1 MNYYKNR
8 FILKRYDRIFVTS
21 KFLKK
26 RLDIYG
32 KYNHDIISFGINQ
45 YSNQKKINK
54 KNKIT
59 LGIVKRLEDVAGID
73 RFIKIVKVL
82 NDQNK
87 NINALIIGSGS
98 RMKDLKKLTKKLSLD
113 HIIKFKGQI
122 PEEDV
127 LDYYNKIDIAVFP
140 SRVESFGVSQLEA
153 MSMGVPVV
161 ASDVGGVN
169 ELIKNGYNGILIKK
183 FSIEEFTNQINK
195 LIRYPLN
202 SLKIANAAKE
212 FSRKNFRM
220 NILTSKLV
228 GHYEELIK

>member
-1 MNYYKNR
+1 M
-8 FILKRYDRIFVTS
+8 
-21 KFLKK
+21 
-26 RLDIYG
+26 
-32 KYNHDIISFGINQ
+32 
-45 YSNQKKINK
+45 
-54 KNKIT
+54 
-59 LGIVKRLEDVAGID
+59 EDVAGID

-98 RMKDLKKLTKKLSLD
+98 RMKDLKKLTKKLNLD

-161 ASDVGGVN
+161 ASNVGGVN
-169 ELIKNGYNGILIKK
+169 ELIKNGYN
-183 FSIEEFTNQINK
+183 E
-195 LIRYPLN
+195 Y
-202 SLKIANAAKE
+202 
-212 FSRKNFRM
+212 
-220 NILTSKLV
+220 
-228 GHYEELIK
+228 